1 MDADGTAS
9 CNSGIEIVEGASA
22 TGACEKLIVF
32 GASDFSGA
40 GTLFGVSKWGI
51 TGGAGVIVDAA
62 GCTCSCRP
70 IEMNDGSG
78 LAGETACGAATGGF
92 TAVENEA
99 ASAGFSVIAL
109 AGGAGAQEISDADGT
124 GIFLMAGAAGSTA
137 AGCAGLFAIAGPS
150 DGK

>member
-78 LAGETACGAATGGF
+78 LAGETICEATTGGF
-92 TAVENEA
+92 TAANGP
-99 ASAGFSVIAL
+99 ASTGFSATVL
-109 AGGAGAQEISDADGT
+109 AGGAGAQEMSGADET
-124 GIFLMAGAAGSTA
+124 GGLLMAGAGDSTA
-137 AGCAGLFAIAGPS
+137 AGCADLFAVAGPS